1 MPLSP
6 PVTMRTS
13 FFAVST
19 MATALSTAAC
29 TRSNSPAASPSRCR
43 VEFSVRESC
52 RARPRLA
59 KIPFANPAC
68 SGSALAFGKL
78 LTRIVAGSAAAP
90 GDAIIARARIHR
102 SIIRHPPVEPGTRF
116 SHAGVD
122 LSEYA
127 GYAFVYG
134 GGGGA
139 VPPAP
144 FGRSKILFEG
154 KNKNI
159 LQPRG
164 PSCPRNKEIPTQNG
178 GGDEPVK

>member
-122 LSEYA
+122 LSGYA

-134 GGGGA
+134 GEGGA
-139 VPPAP
+139 NPPARV
-144 FGRSKILFEG
+144 GSAHMLVAGKSKRYLP
-154 KNKNI
+154 
-159 LQPRG
+159 PRG
-164 PSCPRNKEIPTQNG
+164 TTCPRAKEFRPQTRAG
-178 GGDEPVK
+178 